1 MTPYLALTSS
11 EIVFLSVVCLLAGIT
26 RGFTGFG
33 QSAVA
38 MAAAA
43 VILPPVVLIPILWW
57 LEIAASIVMVK
68 GGWKDADKSITL
80 TLWLGSTIGLPLGLF
95 LTTTLPLETSTLI
108 ALLGILTLAAL
119 QLGKFKLP
127 FLQNR
132 LGLVATGV
140 LAGVM
145 SGLAHIGGMVI
156 ALVTLG
162 SDKSPRQI
170 RASLTVYLVLGAAS
184 GFVFQSAFSMMDS
197 LAIKRGLFF
206 AIPSTLGVL
215 IGARLFNPKFE
226 PYYRPICLFLVM
238 GLAIFGLIK
247 LA

>member
-1 MTPYLALTSS
+1 MTAFLALTYH
-11 EIVFLSVVCLLAGIT
+11 EIAFLSVVCLCAGII

-57 LEIAASIVMVK
+57 LEIAASVVMAK
-68 GGWKDADKSITL
+68 SGWKDADKSIAL
-80 TLWLGSTIGLPLGLF
+80 TLWLGSTLGLPLGLF
-95 LTTTLPLETSTLI
+95 LTTTLPVETSILI
-108 ALLGILTLAAL
+108 ALLGILSLAAL
-119 QLGKFKLP
+119 QLGKFKLT

-132 LGLVATGV
+132 FGLIATGI

-156 ALVTLG
+156 ALFTLG
-162 SDKSPRQI
+162 SDKSPRHI
-170 RASLTVYLVLGAAS
+170 RASLTMYLFLGAGS
-184 GFVFQSAFSMMDS
+184 GFVFQSAFSMMDA
-197 LAIKRGLFF
+197 LAIKRGLVF
-206 AIPSTLGVL
+206 ALPSTLGVL
-215 IGARLFNPKFE
+215 IGARLFNPRFE